1 MAIKWDE
8 RSDVRI
14 LRIGHAEIKWNEPL
28 RGTTADVCVIH
39 QSNQIQ
45 HISNERKRIKHHTI
59 LKHFKQPFQ
68 ALQKAIRSASN
79 GSFEA
84 PHKSFRGIWKSISKC
99 LEGGVSN
106 NAS

>member
-45 HISNERKRIKHHTI
+45 HINNRRNRIKHHTF
-59 LKHFKQPFQ
+59 LKHFKQLIQVLPDT
-68 ALQKAIRSASN
+68 IRSASK
-79 GSFEA
+79 GCYEVLQ
-84 PHKSFRGIWKSISKC
+84 K
-99 LEGGVSN
+99 
-106 NAS
+106 

>member
-39 QSNQIQ
+39 QSNQNQ
-45 HISNERKRIKHHTI
+45 HISNERKRIKHRTFHKRI
-59 LKHFKQPFQ
+59 KRLFQ
-68 ALQKAIRSASN
+68 ALPDTIRSASN
-79 GSFEA
+79 GCYDA
-84 PHKSFRGIWKSISKC
+84 LQK
-99 LEGGVSN
+99 
-106 NAS
+106 